1 MNKRKSIP
9 FIALLVAF
17 MVWVYVKPDVEFPS
31 LPAHHPS
38 YIADDV
44 QSHHYDEF
52 GFNDYRIF
60 AEKMTNYPETDTT
73 LFEHPKVVVY
83 IKNKESGVVS
93 TWQLTSAEGT
103 LTEKY
108 NLLLSGDVLVENLS
122 KDQLVQTMS
131 TAQATV
137 QLDSKEISSD
147 QKVTWI
153 GPQVKQEGV
162 GLWASMVTEEMKLN
176 SNIKA
181 VYLNESK

>member
-1 MNKRKSIP
+1 MI
-9 FIALLVAF
+9 
-17 MVWVYVKPDVEFPS
+17 VYTKDKKTDV
-31 LPAHHPS
+31 
-38 YIADDV
+38 I
-44 QSHHYDEF
+44 
-52 GFNDYRIF
+52 
-60 AEKMTNYPETDTT
+60 T
-73 LFEHPKVVVY
+73 
-83 IKNKESGVVS
+83 
-93 TWQLTSAEGT
+93 TWQLTSKTGT

-131 TAQATV
+131 TAQATL

-147 QKVTWI
+147 QKVTWT

-162 GLWASMVTEEMKLN
+162 GFWASMVTEEMKLN

>member
-1 MNKRKSIP
+1 MNKRQSIP
-9 FIALLVAF
+9 FIALLIAF
-17 MVWVYVKPDVEFPS
+17 IAWIYVKPDVEFPS
-31 LPAHHPS
+31 LPDHHPS

-44 QSHHYDEF
+44 KSHHYDEF
-52 GFNDYRIF
+52 GFNDYRVF

-73 LFEHPKVVVY
+73 FFENPKIIFY
-83 IKNKESGVVS
+83 TKDKNSDSVT
-93 TWQLTSAEGT
+93 TWQLTSVEGT

-137 QLDSKEISSD
+137 QLDSKEITSSK
-147 QKVTWI
+147 KVTWT

-181 VYLNESK
+181 VYLNEPK